1 LVVWWSR
8 CPRHMH
14 ELTLRVC
21 TKRGPVNVSRRRRLL
36 GALSAATGAGGCCTA
51 TCCCTAG
58 GGTLPLLDARH
69 GTAWDVLAIVSRPTT
84 DRRGSRAE
92 RCVVMEGGQ
101 SVGRSVQYWRDKSL
115 RRAAALHGATQP
127 VSEASER
134 RSQQLRPPP
143 VVVVVVVCLP
153 PPTDDRHPPPSW
165 RLEAAAAAS
174 AWKPG
179 LAGALSL
186 SLYINS
192 LPQYTRRS
200 STSSCSLPSFYS
212 CSTSDCQSSAEQ
224 KLVD

>member
-1 LVVWWSR
+1 MVTLSTSHARVDAACVYKAWTCERVQTSTVAGRVISSDWS
-8 CPRHMH
+8 
-14 ELTLRVC
+14 
-21 TKRGPVNVSRRRRLL
+21 RRLL
-36 GALSAATGAGGCCTA
+36 HSDLLLHCRRWNAAAPRRT
-51 TCCCTAG
+51 
-58 GGTLPLLDARH
+58 ARH
-69 GTAWDVLAIVSRPTT
+69 GVGRAGDSEPTNDGPT
-84 DRRGSRAE
+84 GQPGRAVRRHGRRSVGR
-92 RCVVMEGGQ
+92 